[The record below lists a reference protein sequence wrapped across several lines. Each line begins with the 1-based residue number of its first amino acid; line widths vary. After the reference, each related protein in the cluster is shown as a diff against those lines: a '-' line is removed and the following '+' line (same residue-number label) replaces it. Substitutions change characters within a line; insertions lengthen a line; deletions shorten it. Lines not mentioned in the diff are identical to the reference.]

1 MSNNTD
7 NGINTTEKDDTRLLY
22 TLGEALGEIPSDDET
37 RQAWEAFEAKHNRLS
52 RKRRAIRVAI
62 AALATAAVVASAIL
76 LFPWNR
82 LTGNQYG
89 MGSFVAANLPEG
101 VVRTSGNRTTAIS
114 TPTATTLAVDLP
126 DGTHVLLGPGSRI
139 EYSTDFNAEEERAV
153 KLDGMAHFDVRH
165 DAERPFVVEADG
177 VRTEVLGTVFDVK
190 AYHNVKPTVTLYS
203 GRVRVSGGDRGKTV
217 TLKPGQTATLDGQ
230 RKVNVAQADL
240 TASAGWLN
248 GMFIFDD
255 ERLEDV
261 MNDIGSWYNVTIAF
275 ADRKAATTRVHFS
288 LPRSASLP
296 DVLRALNDMGIGT
309 FTLTDN
315 KVTVK

>member
-7 NGINTTEKDDTRLLY
+7 NGISSAEMDDTRLLY
-22 TLGEALGEIPSDDET
+22 TLGEALGEMPSDDET
-37 RQAWEAFEAKHNRLS
+37 HRAWAAFEARHNRLS
-52 RKRRAIRVAI
+52 RKRRAVRMAI
-62 AALATAAVVASAIL
+62 AALATAAVVASAIFL
-76 LFPWNR
+76 LPWNR
-82 LTGNQYG
+82 LTGSQYG

-101 VVRTSGNRTTAIS
+101 VVRTSGNKTTAIS

-139 EYSTDFNAEEERAV
+139 EYPTDFNAKVGRTV
-153 KLDGMAHFDVRH
+153 KLNGMAHFDVRH

-190 AYHNVKPTVTLYS
+190 AYHNVKRTVTLYS
-203 GRVRVSGGDRGKTV
+203 GRVRVSGGERGSTV

-230 RKVNVAQADL
+230 RRVNVARANL

-275 ADRKAATTRVHFS
+275 ADRKAAAMRVHFS
-288 LPRSASLP
+288 LPRSAPLP
-296 DVLRALNDMGIGT
+296 DVIRALNDMGIGT

-315 KVTVK
+315 MVTVK